1 VNMVVNTTEGNTWSV
16 EEIGAWLEEAG
27 FTNVR
32 TIPSP
37 GHSPLILATKA

>member
-1 VNMVVNTTEGNTWSV
+1 MLVNTEEGNTWSF

-32 TIPSP
+32 LLESP
-37 GHSPLILATKA
+37 GPSPLILATKP